1 MEMTKVTPFQTI
13 YDRFLAK
20 ITDDLY
26 LELTEEDTYKDLE
39 TLLLSAIPRFEFPRF
54 PIFNYNIP
62 VILEENGE
70 GNNVS
75 RGEFLCEVTFEEI
88 DILSD
93 LMMIEWLNRQIA
105 SVENTRMK
113 YSGSDFKFT
122 SQANHLDKL
131 LKLRTT
137 FEQTSRY
144 KQRLYK
150 RRKIDKKTGEISS
163 NWSGLAG
170 GVVNNG
176 N

>member
-1 MEMTKVTPFQTI
+1 MDINTATPLCLV
-13 YDRFLAK
+13 YNNFLSK

-26 LELTEEDTYKDLE
+26 LELTKEDTMRDCE
-39 TLLLSAIPRFEFPRF
+39 DIFVNAVPNFEFPRF
-54 PIFNYNIP
+54 SVFDYLLEDYIDEAGVPKRGFYNFKI
-62 VILEENGE
+62 
-70 GNNVS
+70 S
-75 RGEFLCEVTFEEI
+75 KEEI

-93 LMMIEWLNRQIA
+93 LMMIEWLRRQIA

-131 LKLRTT
+131 LKTKTT
-137 FEQTSRY
+137 FDATNRH

-150 RRKIDKKTGEISS
+150 RRKIDSTSGAITP

-170 GVVNNG
+170 GAING
-176 N
+176 YK

>member
-1 MEMTKVTPFQTI
+1 MTLAQVTPFRVI

-39 TLLLSAIPRFEFPRF
+39 TLLLSAIPNFEFPRF
-54 PIFNYNIP
+54 PIFNYQIP
-62 VILEENGE
+62 VTLAE
-70 GNNVS
+70 GGVEPID
-75 RGEFLCEVTFEEI
+75 RGMFLSNLSHEEI
-88 DILSD
+88 DIISD
-93 LMMIEWLNRQIA
+93 LMMIEWLGRQVA

-131 LKLRTT
+131 LKMKLN
-137 FEQTSRY
+137 FEQTSKH

-150 RRKIDKKTGEISS
+150 RRKIDPETGNIKS

-170 GVVNNG
+170 GAVGSG

>member
-1 MEMTKVTPFQTI
+1 MDLNKTTPFRVI
-13 YDRFLAK
+13 YDRFLSK

-26 LELTEEDTYKDLE
+26 LELTEQDTYNDLQ
-39 TLLLSAIPRFEFPRF
+39 TILINSISGFEFPRF
-54 PIFNYNIP
+54 PIFNYQIIEYFNADGDEAIGYFES
-62 VILEENGE
+62 VLT
-70 GNNVS
+70 
-75 RGEFLCEVTFEEI
+75 LEEI
-88 DILSD
+88 DIISD
-93 LMMIEWLNRQIA
+93 LMMIEWLRRQIA

-131 LKLRTT
+131 LKTKLN
-137 FEQTSRY
+137 FEQTNKH

-150 RRKIDKKTGEISS
+150 RRKINPYTGMIES

-170 GVVNNG
+170 GATSG